1 MYNVPEG
8 AFPNWRQSFRQF
20 FRSRSA
26 LSILILLNVGVWITL
41 TVTDL
46 AVFLSTLLFNGG
58 LRLKPLFY
66 EYLGYPANFR
76 TTLIHPWS
84 VVTSLFLHHNF
95 WQLLF
100 NVLVLWLAG
109 SIYSQYK
116 SGKSLLVHYLVGGVC
131 GNLVFQLAYNIF
143 PAFHHISTHAYCFSS
158 SAAVLAVLLAVTLY
172 QPNHPV
178 RMLFF
183 KTIRLKWVALI
194 LIGLM
199 VIPSLDSDLKHVG
212 EYFCYMGGAMY
223 GAAVGVCLSKGK
235 KWFAPKAK
243 QKKQK
248 YYTSYQAAA
257 DAQQSAPSTPS
268 TSAQDNNDEKR
279 VEEILA
285 KIAKDGYG
293 ALTKEE
299 KDFLYHYKKH

>member
-1 MYNVPEG
+1 
-8 AFPNWRQSFRQF
+8 
-20 FRSRSA
+20 
-26 LSILILLNVGVWITL
+26 
-41 TVTDL
+41 
-46 AVFLSTLLFNGG
+46 
-58 LRLKPLFY
+58 
-66 EYLGYPANFR
+66 
-76 TTLIHPWS
+76 
-84 VVTSLFLHHNF
+84 
-95 WQLLF
+95 
-100 NVLVLWLAG
+100 
-109 SIYSQYK
+109 
-116 SGKSLLVHYLVGGVC
+116 
-131 GNLVFQLAYNIF
+131 
-143 PAFHHISTHAYCFSS
+143 
-158 SAAVLAVLLAVTLY
+158 
-172 QPNHPV
+172 
-178 RMLFF
+178 
-183 KTIRLKWVALI
+183 
-194 LIGLM
+194 
-199 VIPSLDSDLKHVG
+199 
-212 EYFCYMGGAMY
+212 MY